1 MPRYSYGGQA
11 LIEGV
16 LMRGR
21 DAIAVALRHPDGR
34 IVYATERLDCG
45 FHGSRWAK
53 LPFLRGLDR
62 PVRDP
67 VRRHPLA
74 RPERVAPGRRARG
87 EEGDEGVE
95 LGKGSIALMLGL
107 TLLAGV
113 GIFFL
118 LPLLIASATTSNIE
132 NGLVQHLVEGLI
144 RVGIFLGYLLLIAQ
158 AEDVRRVFQ
167 YHGAEHMT
175 IHALEAGD
183 PLVVDEVRKYPTA
196 HPRCGT
202 EFLVVVIALSIVA
215 FSLVGRQEPLVMIG
229 SRIALI
235 PVIAAVG
242 YEILKWGAKHRGNA
256 VVRAIMYPGILVQ
269 KITTRQ
275 PTDDMIEVAI
285 VSMEQALQA
294 DGEPLPAGS
303 GTLRARRR
311 WTLPGERPR
320 RAPARRRRRAGHD
333 RSAAPGSM
341 SGDADRHRSRR
352 PPRARS
358 SASTTDVQAEL
369 ATPEVSTDP
378 DGSGRSARSCPGSS
392 PSSRPSARSR
402 RPAPSWPAR
411 ARCATAATRDPEMKA
426 MVADEIERL
435 TADEDAA
442 PRGAQ
447 GPPPAARPERRP
459 RRDPRDP
466 GRRRRRRG
474 RPVRRGAL
482 PDVRPLRGA
491 PPVHARSCS
500 ASTRPASAG
509 SRRRSSRSTATA
521 PTAA

>member
-34 IVYATERLDCG
+34 IVYATERLDSG

-53 LPFLRGLDR
+53 LPFLRGLIVLYETLFVGTR
-62 PVRDP
+62 WLVRSAS
-67 VRRHPLA
+67 VQA
-74 RPERVAPGRRARG
+74 AGTG
-87 EEGDEGVE
+87 EDGEEGVE

-118 LPLLIASATTSNIE
+118 LPLLIASATTSNIQ

-183 PLVVDEVRKYPTA
+183 PLVVDAVRKYPTA

-202 EFLVVVIALSIVA
+202 EFLVVVIALSIIA
-215 FSLVGRQEPLVMIG
+215 FSLVGRQEPAVMIG

-242 YEILKWGAKHRGNA
+242 YEILKWGARHRGNA
-256 VVRAIMYPGILVQ
+256 LVRAIMYPGILVQ
-269 KITTRQ
+269 MITTRQ
-275 PTDDMIEVAI
+275 PTNDMIEVAI

-294 DGEPLPAGS
+294 DGETLPLGS
-303 GTLRARRR
+303 GTL
-311 WTLPGERPR
+311 PR
-320 RAPARRRRRAGHD
+320 D
-333 RSAAPGSM
+333 KM
-341 SGDADRHRSRR
+341 D
-352 PPRARS
+352 
-358 SASTTDVQAEL
+358 L
-369 ATPEVSTDP
+369 
-378 DGSGRSARSCPGSS
+378 
-392 PSSRPSARSR
+392 
-402 RPAPSWPAR
+402 
-411 ARCATAATRDPEMKA
+411 
-426 MVADEIERL
+426 
-435 TADEDAA
+435 
-442 PRGAQ
+442 
-447 GPPPAARPERRP
+447 AARPAAGVAADAAAP
-459 RRDPRDP
+459 VTIDPPLP
-466 GRRRRRRG
+466 G
-474 RPVRRGAL
+474 A
-482 PDVRPLRGA
+482 
-491 PPVHARSCS
+491 
-500 ASTRPASAG
+500 
-509 SRRRSSRSTATA
+509 
-521 PTAA
+521 